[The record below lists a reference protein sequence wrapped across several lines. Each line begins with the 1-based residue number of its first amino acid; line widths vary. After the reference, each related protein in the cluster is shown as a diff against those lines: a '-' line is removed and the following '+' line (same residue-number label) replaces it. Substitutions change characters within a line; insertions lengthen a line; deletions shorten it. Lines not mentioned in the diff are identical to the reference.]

1 MRWFGRLRR
10 KAEIALVRRH
20 GRRAGSASLAAYAL
34 EARDRRTR
42 IAVTVS
48 KGVGGA
54 VVRNLVRRR
63 IVGALDALGREPGA
77 PAMILFVAQPLAA
90 EVPYARL
97 AIDVASALSRLTRVR
112 T

>member
-1 MRWFGRLRR
+1 M
-10 KAEIALVRRH
+10 RRH

-63 IVGALDALGREPGA
+63 IVGALDALGGVPGA

>member
-1 MRWFGRLRR
+1 M
-10 KAEIALVRRH
+10 RRH

-63 IVGALDALGREPGA
+63 IVALDALGGVPGA

-97 AIDVASALSRLTRVR
+97 AIDVASALSRLARVR